1 MKTKEEII
9 QHLCKEYDYY
19 YSFTV
24 YLRNRIKDLD
34 MNSNLYVILSK
45 TLLDALIKVSTLK
58 DILKFIDENTI
69 SDEKRKN

>member
-9 QHLCKEYDYY
+9 QHLCQEYDYY

-24 YLRNRIKDLD
+24 YLRNRMKDLD
-34 MNSNLYVILSK
+34 MNTNLYVILSK
-45 TLLDALIKVSTLK
+45 TLLDTLIKVSTLK